1 MKKSRKQ
8 FVPAK
13 SPRPAVSLAS
23 VRGGAAD
30 LDSIAAGWLHSA
42 EGGHATSD

>member
-8 FVPAK
+8 LLPAK
-13 SPRPAVSLAS
+13 SLRPAVSLAS
-23 VRGGAAD
+23 VRGGATD
-30 LDSIAAGWLHSA
+30 LDGINAGWLHSV

>member
-8 FVPAK
+8 LVPAK
-13 SPRPAVSLAS
+13 SLRPAVSLAS

-30 LDSIAAGWLHSA
+30 LDGIAAGWVHSA
-42 EGGHATSD
+42 EGGHGTSD